1 MTANEG
7 VILNFKMAGV
17 NVDFWIESI
26 FELEDDLPSYYIN
39 FLQNDELLKFDD
51 ELRNMVSAD
60 KDDKDVQSNVASIG
74 NDLRFSLEIEEGEEP
89 TVKDHD
95 DRIVPF
101 KSLVNVES
109 FGRCKIS
116 IEGLSVFDD
125 YVKPIIKLKEIVLM
139 YPY

>member
-1 MTANEG
+1 
-7 VILNFKMAGV
+7 MAGI
-17 NVDFWIESI
+17 NFDFNIESV
-26 FELEDDLPSYYIN
+26 FEVEDDLHLSYYIN

-51 ELRNMVSAD
+51 ELRNMVSM
-60 KDDKDVQSNVASIG
+60 KRSNIASIG
-74 NDLRFSLEIEEGEEP
+74 NDLCFSLEIEDGEEP
-89 TVKDHD
+89 IVKDHD

-116 IEGLSVFDD
+116 IERLSVFDD

>member
-7 VILNFKMAGV
+7 VILNKFKIVKYEG
-17 NVDFWIESI
+17 WIESV
-26 FELEDDLPSYYIN
+26 FEVEDDLPLSCYIN

-60 KDDKDVQSNVASIG
+60 QSNVASIG
-74 NDLRFSLEIEEGEEP
+74 NDLCFSLEIEEGEEP
-89 TVKDHD
+89 IVKDHD